1 MLFYTT
7 SSFRNAL
14 ARLMKKRKDGY
25 QTVMADICS
34 SIQDMPDNIIRDTNE
49 RIIQM
54 PEYRIIKL
62 RVPNSGR
69 KLSKADGFRLVY
81 FVSLKNDVVV
91 FLTVYPKRGSQ
102 GIVNLSESEYIRLVN
117 ELTLENSTSTLHQV
131 DIYNMMSEMSTNAM
145 MG

>member
-14 ARLMKKRKDGY
+14 ARLLKKRKDGY
-25 QTVMADICS
+25 QTVVADICN
-34 SIQDMPDNIIRDTNE
+34 SIQDMPDNILRDTNE

-69 KLSKADGFRLVY
+69 KLSKADGFRLIY
-81 FVSLKNDVVV
+81 FVSLKHDAVV

-102 GIVNLSESEYIRLVN
+102 SVINLSEGEYVRLIN
-117 ELTLENSTSTLHQV
+117 ELTCENTASSLHQV
-131 DIYNMMSEMSTNAM
+131 DVNDMMSKISANATI
-145 MG
+145 G